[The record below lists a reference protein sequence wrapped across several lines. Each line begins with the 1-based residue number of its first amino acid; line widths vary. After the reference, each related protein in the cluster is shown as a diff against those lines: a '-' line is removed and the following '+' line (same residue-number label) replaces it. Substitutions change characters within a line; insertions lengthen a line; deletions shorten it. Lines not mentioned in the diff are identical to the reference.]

1 MIQGKSRQASEIWEA
16 ALGELEL
23 QISKANYRTWL
34 KETVG
39 LSYDDEQFTVGV
51 PNVFT
56 LEWLEKRLFALIK
69 KTLDGII
76 GYPLEVRF
84 QVLQG
89 QQGETHSSQ
98 ARHPALYPSS
108 LNPKYTFSSFIVG
121 SCNRLAHAAALGVA
135 ENPGNVYNPLFIYSG
150 VGLGKTHLLHA
161 TGHAVEQNQWRVIYV
176 TAEQFTNEFIA
187 SIRERSTE
195 EFRNKFRNVDVLLID
210 DVHFLA
216 GKEQTQEGLFHTFN
230 ALHAANRQIILS
242 SDQTPKALT
251 LLERRLRSR
260 FEWGLIVDI
269 QPPDLETR
277 IAILQAKA
285 QELKV
290 SMPIDVLNL
299 IARKVQNNVRE
310 LEGALNRVVAYAKLM
325 SAPITEEL
333 ALEGLADLTSS
344 EPKRSMTPSL
354 IIQAVADYFQVD
366 QDMLYGKGRGK
377 SIALARQIAMYLLRE
392 ELGSRWTEIGQAFG
406 GRDHSTA
413 LHAHRK
419 IAAEMEESPALR
431 KEILQLREQLY
442 SQSG

>member
-1 MIQGKSRQASEIWEA
+1 MIQGKNRQASEIWKA

-23 QISKANYRTWL
+23 QVSKANYRTWL
-34 KETVG
+34 KDTVG
-39 LSYDDEQFTVGV
+39 LSYDNEQFTVGV

-56 LEWLEKRLFALIK
+56 LEWLEQRLFHLIK
-69 KTLDGII
+69 KTLSGIL
-76 GYPLEVRF
+76 GYSLDVRF

-89 QQGETHSSQ
+89 SSEAQPSQ
-98 ARHPALYPSS
+98 ARQPALHSSS
-108 LNPKYTFSSFIVG
+108 LNHKYTFSSFVVG

-135 ENPGNVYNPLFIYSG
+135 ENPGNVYNPLFICSG

-161 TGHAVEQNQWRVIYV
+161 IGHAVEEKHWRAIYV

-187 SIRERSTE
+187 SIRERTNDQ
-195 EFRNKFRNVDVLLID
+195 FRNKFRNVDVLLID

-230 ALHAANRQIILS
+230 DLHAANRQIVLS

-251 LLERRLRSR
+251 LLEQRLRSR

-290 SMPIDVLNL
+290 SVPIDVLNL

-310 LEGALNRVVAYAKLM
+310 LEGALNRVIAYAKLT
-325 SAPITEEL
+325 SSPITEEL

-344 EPKRSMTPSL
+344 ESKRSISSSL
-354 IIQAVADYFQVD
+354 IIQTVADYFQVD
-366 QDMLYGKGRGK
+366 PDMLYGKGRGK
-377 SIALARQIAMYLLRE
+377 SVAFARQVAMYFLRE
-392 ELGSRWTEIGQAFG
+392 ELGSRWTDIGQTFG

-413 LHAHRK
+413 MHAHGK
-419 IAAEMEESPALR
+419 IAAEIERSPALR
-431 KEILQLREQLY
+431 KDILQLRERLY